1 MKFKKATY
9 NLPSSP
15 DILYTFLII
24 NGHTLVFWFF
34 PLNISSSTV
43 SLSQL
48 RNYNMQ
54 QLPSHVPRR
63 T

>member
-34 PLNISSSTV
+34 SLNISSSTV
-43 SLSQL
+43 SLNQL
-48 RNYNMQ
+48 HNYNMQ
-54 QLPSHVPRR
+54 
-63 T
+63 